1 MENRVKKHFNIPNLS
16 SSLKLRIFSVFCL
29 IIHILI
35 AFYSIYNDIM
45 PMFYFNLGSI
55 SIYIICLFLIK
66 NHLSM
71 IFYIGYTEIILHS
84 FVSVLLIGNNFGFS
98 IYFIA
103 MVPMSYHLLYTTKAK
118 HYIRKASILSFISFF
133 MYALCYIISNIE
145 NPVYN
150 KESLNQQRPYIYIIN
165 MFIAFTALTLFSI
178 LFIVETEIAYIRL
191 INKNRELN
199 NLAST
204 DPLTGLHNRR
214 TMTDHVK
221 RMYEDFKITNK
232 PFSLILCDIDNF
244 KLFNDTYGHDCGD
257 EVLKTIAANLQHLTR
272 NHDFLCR
279 WGGEEFL
286 VFLSNTDKESAKTI
300 AERIRQQISQTDI
313 EFSDYKLRIT
323 MTFGVSCS
331 AETDNY
337 SDLFNLA
344 DKRLYKGKNSGKN
357 KVV

>member
-1 MENRVKKHFNIPNLS
+1 MENKKKKSLNLPNLS
-16 SSLKLRIFSVFCL
+16 SSLKLRIFSVLCL
-29 IIHILI
+29 FIHISI
-35 AFYSIYNDIM
+35 AFFSIYNSIM
-45 PMFYFNLGSI
+45 PMFYFNIGSI
-55 SIYIICLFLIK
+55 SIYIICMFLIK

-71 IFYIGYTEIILHS
+71 IFYIGYIEIILHS
-84 FVSVLLIGNNFGFS
+84 FVSVILIGNNFGFS

-118 HYIRKASILSFISFF
+118 YYIRKASILSFISFF

-145 NPVYN
+145 APIYN
-150 KESLNQQRPYIYIIN
+150 KESLTQQRPYIYIIN

-178 LFIVETEIAYIRL
+178 LFLIETENAYRHL
-191 INKNRELN
+191 VDKNRELD

-214 TMTDHVK
+214 TMTEHVK
-221 RMYEDFKITNK
+221 HMYDDYRITNK
-232 PFSLILCDIDNF
+232 PFSLIICDIDNF

-257 EVLKTIAANLQHLTR
+257 EVLKTIATNLKSLTR
-272 NHDFLCR
+272 EHDFLCR

-286 VFLSNTDKESAKTI
+286 VFLSCADRESAQAI
-300 AERIRQQISQTDI
+300 AERIRLSISQTDI
-313 EFSDYKLRIT
+313 KFNDYKLRIT

-331 AETDNY
+331 SETDNY
-337 SDLFNLA
+337 SDLFKLA
-344 DKRLYKGKNSGKN
+344 DKRLYQGKNSGKN